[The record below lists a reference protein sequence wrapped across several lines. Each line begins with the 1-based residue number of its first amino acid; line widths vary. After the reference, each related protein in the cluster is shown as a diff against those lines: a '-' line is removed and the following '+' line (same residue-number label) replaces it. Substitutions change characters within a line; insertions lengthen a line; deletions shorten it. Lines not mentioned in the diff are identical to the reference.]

1 METTSDSQKLASY
14 IQHIRDVHPLNTYST
29 QSINLVKTIYDQ
41 GMSATQMDAQI
52 VGEVFSSS
60 VVRGSYFDS
69 IDPEIRTI
77 IESSNTYSVRAIL
90 KVGIRTY
97 NMFFV
102 FPMAQNNISISVR
115 NKCLKYVNAFI
126 KRAHIWLNIASHYAC
141 PKCSTVVNVYLYL
154 ISHKKETPKMAL
166 QPVDKVHINTAFTT
180 PCMEHTEI
188 VLFRREEAFK
198 VFIHESF
205 HNLGLDFSAFE
216 NVNKRAEQIVRSVFH
231 INASEMPIYEC
242 YTEMWAEIIN
252 IIVADIV
259 AHPRRRG
266 FETAWLAIVRQIN
279 MERRFTM
286 FQVAKL
292 LYHNNMTYDD
302 LLRPGNKYC
311 EKSSAFC
318 YFVLKSLLLFRCDAF
333 LDWCAKHNIDR
344 GEQSCGGGRLQFN
357 PAKAETFV
365 NELIITQYRNPE
377 YVEALHKTHAYFV
390 KSKSKMPVLLRN
402 TMRMTI
408 TE

>member
-29 QSINLVKTIYDQ
+29 QSRNMVKTIYDQ

-52 VGEVFSSS
+52 VREVFSSS
-60 VVRGSYFDS
+60 VVRGSYFDW
-69 IDPEIRTI
+69 IDPEIVTI
-77 IESSNTYSVRAIL
+77 IQSSNTYSVTALL

-102 FPMAQNNISISVR
+102 FPVTQNTISNMFR
-115 NKCLKYVNAFI
+115 GKCAAYVKAFL
-126 KRAHIWLNIASHYAC
+126 KRAHIWLTIASHYAC
-141 PKCSTVVNVYLYL
+141 SKCSKTVNVYLYL
-154 ISHKKETPKMAL
+154 ISYKKETPKMAA

-180 PCMEHTEI
+180 SCMEHTEI

-216 NVNKRAEQIVRSVFH
+216 TVNKKAEQIVRSVFH
-231 INASEMPIYEC
+231 IDAAEMPVYEC

-259 AHPRRRG
+259 AHPLRRG
-266 FETAWLAIVRQIN
+266 FDTAWKSIVRQIN
-279 MERRFTM
+279 IERRFTM

-292 LYHNNMTYDD
+292 LHHNNITYID
-302 LLRPGNKYC
+302 LLTPGNKYC
-311 EKSSAFC
+311 EKTSAFC

-333 LDWCAKHNIDR
+333 LDWCMKHNIDR
-344 GEQSCGGGRLQFN
+344 GEQGGILQFN
-357 PAKAETFV
+357 SAKIESFV
-365 NELIITQYRNPE
+365 NELIIAQYQNPD
-377 YVEALHKTHAYFV
+377 YVEALHKTQTYFV
-390 KSKSKMPVLLRN
+390 KNRSKMPLLLRN